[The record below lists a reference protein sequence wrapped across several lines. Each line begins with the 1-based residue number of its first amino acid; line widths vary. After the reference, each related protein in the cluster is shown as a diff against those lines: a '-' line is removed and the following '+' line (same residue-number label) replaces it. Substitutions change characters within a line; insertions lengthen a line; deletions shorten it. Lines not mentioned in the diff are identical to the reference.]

1 MKLYE
6 IDQAFR
12 TAMEAAEAAASEQDG
27 LIPDQLGQALDTLEM
42 ARDAKLGNIID
53 FVGEL
58 EAEADA
64 INNAAA
70 LMEARAKRLQNK
82 ADWLRGYAT
91 SVMQPGEKLRTM
103 AHSVSVSE
111 RQYTDWQ
118 TAESQNLIP
127 KEFYKEKITVQL
139 DKKEAEKAL
148 ELPKLTKKT
157 LTIRS

>member
-12 TAMEAAEAAASEQDG
+12 SAMEAAEAAASEHDG
-27 LIPDQLGQALDTLEM
+27 LIPDQMAQALDTLEM
-42 ARDAKLGNIID
+42 ARESKLAAIID
-53 FVGEL
+53 FIGEL
-58 EAEADA
+58 ESESDA
-64 INNAAA
+64 ILSAAA

-103 AHSVSVSE
+103 AHSVSVTE

-118 TAESQNLIP
+118 EAEAQNLIP
-127 KEFYKEKITVQL
+127 KEYYKEKVTVQL
-139 DKKEAEKAL
+139 DKKEAEKSL

-157 LTIRS
+157 ITIRK